1 MHLNYGK
8 TKKIKLNIDMEIL
21 TYSMKW
27 LEVVLRWGHVLFAV
41 LWVGN
46 SFLFNYLD
54 NKLNKDISGDDVD
67 GEGYLM
73 HSGYYYK
80 LLRLKKSPPPQYLNS
95 LVIFKWQSY
104 LTFVTGILLLII
116 IYYYNSGILMVDKR
130 ILEIKPLYAILISVV
145 SLVISWFVYDL
156 LCKSKIINNNKIFI
170 SIIFIFLAVISFG
183 FTKIFGPKF
192 AFLSVGLIIGS
203 NMFGNVFTVIIP
215 NQMNII
221 NSSKKNEKFDTNL
234 SLAAKQRS
242 IHNNYSTFLV
252 LFIMLSGHYS
262 FIVYHKYNWLILCLA
277 ALLSG
282 TARHYFNL
290 RGRNIHRLYILIS
303 SFLSLVVLAVLLL
316 IFKN

>member
-1 MHLNYGK
+1 
-8 TKKIKLNIDMEIL
+8 MEL
-21 TYSMKW
+21 VPYALKW
-27 LEVVLRWGHVLFAV
+27 LELVLRWGHVLFAI

-54 NKLNKDISGDDVD
+54 NKLNKDISSEDID

-80 LLRLKKSPPPQYLNS
+80 LTRLKKSPPLQYLNS

-104 LTFVTGILLLII
+104 LTFITGILLLII
-116 IYYYNSGILMVDKR
+116 IYYYNSGVLMVDKR
-130 ILEIKPLYAILISVV
+130 VSQISPFYAILISVL
-145 SLVISWFVYDL
+145 SLVVSWFVYDF
-156 LCKSKIINNNKIFI
+156 LCKSKLINNNILFI
-170 SIIFIFLAVISFG
+170 SIIFILLIIVSFS

-192 AFLSVGLIIGS
+192 AFLSVGLIIGT

-215 NQMNII
+215 NQTNII
-221 NSSKKNEKFDTNL
+221 NSSKKNEKFDTSL

-262 FIVYHKYNWLILCLA
+262 FIVYHKYNWLILCLF
-277 ALLSG
+277 ALILG
-282 TARHYFNL
+282 VARHYFNL

-303 SFLSLVVLAVLLL
+303 SIIALIILAVLLFF
-316 IFKN
+316 FKN

>member
-1 MHLNYGK
+1 MDFLPY
-8 TKKIKLNIDMEIL
+8 TL
-21 TYSMKW
+21 KW
-27 LEVVLRWGHVLFAV
+27 LELVLRWGHVLFAI

-54 NKLNKDISGDDVD
+54 NKLNKSISSSSID

-73 HSGYYYK
+73 HSGYFYK
-80 LLRLKKSPPPQYLNS
+80 LTRLKKSPPLNYLKN

-104 LTFVTGILLLII
+104 LTFVTGILLLFV
-116 IYYYNSGILMVDKR
+116 IYYYNSGILMVNKKV
-130 ILEIKPLYAILISVV
+130 LEISPINAVLISVF
-145 SLVISWFVYDL
+145 SLFFYWIIYDF
-156 LCKSKIINNNKIFI
+156 LCKSPIIKNNILFIFI
-170 SIIFIFLAVISFG
+170 AFSLLILTSFG
-183 FTKIFGPKF
+183 LTKIFSPKF
-192 AFLSVGLIIGS
+192 AFLSVGLILGT

-221 NSSKKNEKFDTNL
+221 KSSLKNKKFDSSL

-262 FIVYHKYNWLILCLA
+262 FIVYHKYNWLILCLIGIISA
-277 ALLSG
+277 

-290 RGRNIHRLYILIS
+290 RGRKINKISILVTSILALMFL
-303 SFLSLVVLAVLLL
+303 SFLIF
-316 IFKN
+316 IFKA

>member
-1 MHLNYGK
+1 
-8 TKKIKLNIDMEIL
+8 MEYVHYTL
-21 TYSMKW
+21 KW
-27 LEVVLRWGHVLFAV
+27 LELILRWGHVLFAI

-54 NKLNKDISGDDVD
+54 NKLNKDISSEDID

-80 LLRLKKSPPPQYLNS
+80 LLRLKKSPPIDYLNR

-104 LTFVTGILLLII
+104 LTFVTGILLLAVV
-116 IYYYNSGILMVDKR
+116 YYYNSGVLMVDKR
-130 ILEIKPLYAILISVV
+130 VLQISPLYAILISLSSLIV
-145 SLVISWFVYDL
+145 SWLVYDL
-156 LCKSKIINNNKIFI
+156 LCKSSLIKNNIIFT
-170 SIIFIFLAVISFG
+170 SIILILLVLISFSL
-183 FTKIFGPKF
+183 TKLFGPKF
-192 AFLSVGLIIGS
+192 AFLSVGLIIGT

-221 NSSKKNEKFDTNL
+221 SSSKKNEKFDTSL

-242 IHNNYSTFLV
+242 IHNNYSTFIV

-262 FIVYHKYNWLILCLA
+262 FIVYHKYNWLILCLV
-277 ALLSG
+277 ALISG
-282 TARHYFNL
+282 AARHYFNL

-303 SFLSLVVLAVLLL
+303 SIVALVVIAVLLL

>member
-1 MHLNYGK
+1 
-8 TKKIKLNIDMEIL
+8 MEFIPYTL
-21 TYSMKW
+21 KW
-27 LEVVLRWGHVLFAV
+27 LELILRWGHVLFAI

-54 NKLNKDISGDDVD
+54 NKLNKNISSNDID

-80 LLRLKKSPPPQYLNS
+80 LIRLKKSPPSEYLNN

-104 LTFVTGILLLII
+104 LTFITGILLLII
-116 IYYYNSGILMVDKR
+116 IYYYNSTILMVDKR
-130 ILEIKPLYAILISVV
+130 VLEISSFNAILVSIL
-145 SLVISWFVYDL
+145 SLVISWFVYDF
-156 LCKSKIINNNKIFI
+156 LCKSKIIKNNVLFI
-170 SIIFIFLAVISFG
+170 SIIFILLALVSFG
-183 FTKIFGPKF
+183 LTKIFSPQF

-215 NQMNII
+215 NQKNII
-221 NSSKKNEKFDTNL
+221 NSSLKNEKFDTSL

-262 FIVYHKYNWLILCLA
+262 FIVYHKYNWLILCLV
-277 ALLSG
+277 ALISAV
-282 TARHYFNL
+282 ARHYFNL
-290 RGRNIHRLYILIS
+290 RGKNIHRLNILIFS
-303 SFLSLVVLAVLLL
+303 ILALITLAVFLF

>member
-1 MHLNYGK
+1 
-8 TKKIKLNIDMEIL
+8 
-21 TYSMKW
+21 MKW
-27 LEVVLRWGHVLFAV
+27 LELILRWGHVLFAI

-54 NKLNKDISGDDVD
+54 NKLNKNVSSDDID

-73 HSGYYYK
+73 HSGFYYK
-80 LLRLKKSPPPQYLNS
+80 LTRLKKSPPLDYLNR

-104 LTFVTGILLLII
+104 LTFITGMLLLAVV
-116 IYYYNSGILMVDKR
+116 YYYNAGVLMVDKR
-130 ILEIKPLYAILISVV
+130 VLLIPPAYAIGISLLSLIV
-145 SLVISWFVYDL
+145 SWYIYDL
-156 LCKSKIINNNKIFI
+156 LCKSRLIKNNILFILTIIT
-170 SIIFIFLAVISFG
+170 LLVLISFG
-183 FTKIFGPKF
+183 LTKLFGPKF
-192 AFLSVGLIIGS
+192 AFLSVGLIIGT

-221 NSSKKNEKFDTNL
+221 NSSKRNEKFDLSL

-262 FIVYHKYNWLILCLA
+262 FIVYHKYNWLILSLV
-277 ALLSG
+277 ALISVA
-282 TARHYFNL
+282 ARHYFNL

-303 SFLSLVVLAVLLL
+303 SILSLIVLAVLLL

>member
-1 MHLNYGK
+1 
-8 TKKIKLNIDMEIL
+8 MEFIPYTL
-21 TYSMKW
+21 KW
-27 LEVVLRWGHVLFAV
+27 FELILRWGHILFAI

-54 NKLNKDISGDDVD
+54 NKLNKDISSDDVD

-80 LLRLKKSPPPQYLNS
+80 LTRLKKSPPLQYLNS

-104 LTFVTGILLLII
+104 LTFITGVLLLVI
-116 IYYYNSGILMVDKR
+116 IYYYNSGVLMVDKR
-130 ILEIKPLYAILISVV
+130 VLEITPFNAILISIV
-145 SLVISWFVYDL
+145 SLIVSWFIYDF
-156 LCKSKIINNNKIFI
+156 LCKSKIIENNILFT
-170 SIIFIFLAVISFG
+170 SIIFVLLVLISFG
-183 FTKIFGPKF
+183 LTKIFGPKY

-203 NMFGNVFTVIIP
+203 IMFGNVFTVIIP
-215 NQMNII
+215 NQINII
-221 NSSKKNEKFDTNL
+221 NSSSKNEKFDTSL

-262 FIVYHKYNWLILCLA
+262 FVVYHKYNWLILSLV
-277 ALLSG
+277 ALISVA
-282 TARHYFNL
+282 ARHYFNL
-290 RGRNIHRLYILIS
+290 RGKNIHRLYILIFS
-303 SFLSLVVLAVLLL
+303 ILTLVILAVLLF

>member
-1 MHLNYGK
+1 MDFLPY
-8 TKKIKLNIDMEIL
+8 TL
-21 TYSMKW
+21 KW
-27 LEVVLRWGHVLFAV
+27 LELILRWSHVLFSI

-54 NKLNKDISGDDVD
+54 NKLNKNISSEDID

-80 LLRLKKSPPPQYLNS
+80 LTRLKKSPPIQYLSN

-104 LTFVTGILLLII
+104 LTFITGILLLII
-116 IYYYNSGILMVDKR
+116 IYYYNSGILMIDKR
-130 ILEIKPLYAILISVV
+130 VLQISPLYAILISALSLVV
-145 SLVISWFVYDL
+145 SWFIYDF
-156 LCKSKIINNNKIFI
+156 LCKSKLINNNTLF
-170 SIIFIFLAVISFG
+170 SLIIFILLTMISFI

-192 AFLSVGLIIGS
+192 AFLSVGLIIAT

-221 NSSKKNEKFDTNL
+221 NSSKRNEKFDL
-234 SLAAKQRS
+234 SLSLTAKQRS

-262 FIVYHKYNWLILCLA
+262 FIVYHKYNWLILSLV
-277 ALLSG
+277 ALISVA
-282 TARHYFNL
+282 ARHYFNL

-303 SFLSLVVLAVLLL
+303 SILSLIILAVLLL

>member
-1 MHLNYGK
+1 MDFLPY
-8 TKKIKLNIDMEIL
+8 TL
-21 TYSMKW
+21 KW
-27 LEVVLRWGHVLFAV
+27 LELVLRWSHVLFSI

-54 NKLNKDISGDDVD
+54 NKLNKNISSEDID

-80 LLRLKKSPPPQYLNS
+80 LTRLKKSPPIQYLSN

-104 LTFVTGILLLII
+104 LTFITGILLLII
-116 IYYYNSGILMVDKR
+116 IYYYNSGILMIDKR
-130 ILEIKPLYAILISVV
+130 VLQISPLYAILISAL
-145 SLVISWFVYDL
+145 SLVISWFIYDF
-156 LCKSKIINNNKIFI
+156 LCKSKLINNNTLF
-170 SIIFIFLAVISFG
+170 SLIIFILLTMISFI

-192 AFLSVGLIIGS
+192 AFLSVGLIIAT

-221 NSSKKNEKFDTNL
+221 NSSKRNEKFDL
-234 SLAAKQRS
+234 SFSLRAKQRS

-262 FIVYHKYNWLILCLA
+262 FIVYHKYNWLILSLV
-277 ALLSG
+277 ALISVA
-282 TARHYFNL
+282 ARHYFNL

-303 SFLSLVVLAVLLL
+303 SILSLIVLAALLL

>member
-1 MHLNYGK
+1 
-8 TKKIKLNIDMEIL
+8 MEIFPYTL
-21 TYSMKW
+21 KW
-27 LEVVLRWGHVLFAV
+27 LELILRWGHVLFAI

-54 NKLNKDISGDDVD
+54 NKLNKNISSDDVD

-73 HSGYYYK
+73 HSGFYYK
-80 LLRLKKSPPPQYLNS
+80 LTRLKKSPPIDYLDR

-104 LTFVTGILLLII
+104 LTFVTGILLLIVV
-116 IYYYNSGILMVDKR
+116 YYYNSSVLMVDKR
-130 ILEIKPLYAILISVV
+130 VLQISSLYAVLISL
-145 SLVISWFVYDL
+145 SSIILAWFIYDL
-156 LCKSKIINNNKIFI
+156 LCKSDLIKNNILFN
-170 SIIFIFLAVISFG
+170 SIILILLVLISFG
-183 FTKIFGPKF
+183 FTKLFGPKF
-192 AFLSVGLIIGS
+192 AFLSVGLIIGT

-221 NSSKKNEKFDTNL
+221 SSSKKNEKFDTSL

-262 FIVYHKYNWLILCLA
+262 FIVYHKYNWLILA
-277 ALLSG
+277 FVALISSV
-282 TARHYFNL
+282 ARHYFNL

-303 SFLSLVVLAVLLL
+303 SIILLIVLAVLLL

>member
-1 MHLNYGK
+1 MEFLN
-8 TKKIKLNIDMEIL
+8 
-21 TYSMKW
+21 YSMKW
-27 LEVVLRWGHVLFAV
+27 LELILRWGHVLFAI

-54 NKLNKDISGDDVD
+54 NKLNKNITSEDID

-73 HSGYYYK
+73 HSGFYYR
-80 LLRLKKSPPPQYLNS
+80 LTRLKKSPPLDYLNR

-104 LTFVTGILLLII
+104 LTFITGMLLLAVV
-116 IYYYNSGILMVDKR
+116 YYHNAGVLMVDKR
-130 ILEIKPLYAILISVV
+130 VLLIPPSYAIIISLLSLI
-145 SLVISWFVYDL
+145 ISWFIYDL
-156 LCKSKIINNNKIFI
+156 LCKSNLIKNNILFILTIII
-170 SIIFIFLAVISFG
+170 LLVLISFG
-183 FTKIFGPKF
+183 LTKLFGPKF
-192 AFLSVGLIIGS
+192 AFLSVGLVIGT

-221 NSSKKNEKFDTNL
+221 NSSKKNEKFDSSL

-262 FIVYHKYNWLILCLA
+262 FIVYHKYNWLILCLVG
-277 ALLSG
+277 LISG
-282 TARHYFNL
+282 MARHYFNL

-303 SFLSLVVLAVLLL
+303 SILAFIALAVLVLL
-316 IFKN
+316 FKK

>member
-1 MHLNYGK
+1 
-8 TKKIKLNIDMEIL
+8 MEL
-21 TYSMKW
+21 LPYTLKW
-27 LEVVLRWGHVLFAV
+27 LELILRWSHVLFAI

-54 NKLNKDISGDDVD
+54 NKLNKNISNTDID

-80 LLRLKKSPPPQYLNS
+80 LSRLKKSPPVQYLSN

-104 LTFVTGILLLII
+104 LTFITGILLLII

-130 ILEIKPLYAILISVV
+130 VLQISPLYAISISIFSLI
-145 SLVISWFVYDL
+145 ISWFVYDF
-156 LCKSKIINNNKIFI
+156 LCKSKLVHNNILFSLVIFI
-170 SIIFIFLAVISFG
+170 LLIVISFI
-183 FTKIFGPKF
+183 FTKIFSPKF
-192 AFLSVGLIIGS
+192 AFLSVGLIIGT

-221 NSSKKNEKFDTNL
+221 NSSKRNQKFDL
-234 SLAAKQRS
+234 SLSMAAKQRS

-252 LFIMLSGHYS
+252 LFIMLSGHYN
-262 FIVYHKYNWLILCLA
+262 FIVYHKYNWLILCFV
-277 ALLSG
+277 ALISVA
-282 TARHYFNL
+282 ARHYFNL

-303 SFLSLVVLAVLLL
+303 SIVALVVLAVLLL

>member
-1 MHLNYGK
+1 MDFLPY
-8 TKKIKLNIDMEIL
+8 TL
-21 TYSMKW
+21 KW
-27 LEVVLRWGHVLFAV
+27 LEMILRWGHVLFAI

-54 NKLNKDISGDDVD
+54 NKLNKNISSEDID

-80 LLRLKKSPPPQYLNS
+80 LTRLKKSPPVQYLGN

-104 LTFVTGILLLII
+104 LTFITGILLLII
-116 IYYYNSGILMVDKR
+116 VYYYNSSVLMVDKR
-130 ILEIKPLYAILISVV
+130 VLQISPLYAILISIS
-145 SLVISWFVYDL
+145 SLVVFWFIYDF
-156 LCKSKIINNNKIFI
+156 LCKSKLINNNILF
-170 SIIFIFLAVISFG
+170 SLIIFTLLIVISFI

-192 AFLSVGLIIGS
+192 AFLSVGLIIGT

-215 NQMNII
+215 NQINII
-221 NSSKKNEKFDTNL
+221 NSSKRSEKFDLSL

-262 FIVYHKYNWLILCLA
+262 FIVYHKYNWLILCLV
-277 ALLSG
+277 ALISVA
-282 TARHYFNL
+282 ARHYFNL

-303 SFLSLVVLAVLLL
+303 SILSLIVLAVLLL